1 VGMWGIWLAGA
12 LRRKVVWRGHG
23 MLIGE
28 GSRLYPD
35 HRHPSREPVV
45 AGA

>member
-1 VGMWGIWLAGA
+1 VWLAGA
-12 LRRKVVWRGHG
+12 IRRRVMWRGHA

-35 HRHPSREPVV
+35 HRQANREP
-45 AGA
+45 AIARA